1 MDFVADS
8 MVNKLILLFVLDKM
22 EIPLTENSIID
33 ICTSRNGWLNYMD
46 CQEVLYQLLDAKFIY
61 KTVNEGTKSFKE
73 NGEPKRESV
82 YNITYDGRNCISH
95 FFNRIPQ
102 SLREEISG
110 FAKQNRMIFKRSQEY
125 ISDYFKNT
133 EDGSHTVVLRIK
145 EPLISQPMFEIKI
158 KTPTRHAAVNA
169 CKKWR
174 DKAPNIYEY
183 IYENLIDNN

>member
-1 MDFVADS
+1 MDFVADA

-33 ICTSRNGWLNYMD
+33 ICTSRNGWINYMD
-46 CQEVLYQLLDAKFIY
+46 CQEALYQLLDAKFIY
-61 KTVNEGTKSFKE
+61 KTVSEGTKSIKDGETKKE
-73 NGEPKRESV
+73 AV

-125 ISDYFKNT
+125 VSDYFKNT

-158 KTPTRHAAVNA
+158 KTATRHAAVNA

-174 DKAPNIYEY
+174 EKAPSIYEY
-183 IYENLIDNN
+183 IYENLIDNS

>member
-1 MDFVADS
+1 MDFVADA

-33 ICTSRNGWLNYMD
+33 ICTSRNGWINYMD
-46 CQEVLYQLLDAKFIY
+46 CQEALYQLLDAKFIY
-61 KTVNEGTKSFKE
+61 KTVSEGTKSIKE
-73 NGEPKRESV
+73 NGEYTKESV

-95 FFNRIPQ
+95 FFGRIPQ

-125 ISDYFKNT
+125 VSDYFKNT
-133 EDGSHTVVLRIK
+133 DDGSHTVVLRIK
-145 EPLISQPMFEIKI
+145 EPLINQPMFEIKI
-158 KTPTRHAAVNA
+158 KAPTRNAAVNA

-174 DKAPNIYEY
+174 EKAPNLYEY
-183 IYENLIDNN
+183 IFENLIDGN